1 MSFIHG
7 ALTGAAVWVCLA
19 LIFGAWWA
27 ITGYRLKTRR
37 RRNRCR

>member
-1 MSFIHG
+1 MTFIHG
-7 ALTGAAVWVCLA
+7 ALTGAAVWGGLA

-37 RRNRCR
+37 KDRR